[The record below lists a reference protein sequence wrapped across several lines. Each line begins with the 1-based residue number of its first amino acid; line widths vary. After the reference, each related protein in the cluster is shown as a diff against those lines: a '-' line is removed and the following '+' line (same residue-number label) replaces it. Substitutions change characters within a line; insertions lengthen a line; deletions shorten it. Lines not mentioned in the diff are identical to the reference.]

1 MRPLGHPD
9 FQYTP
14 WTPERRAAASKAARE
29 RAKAAGAKSVAKTQ
43 RKKAA
48 PWSAKG
54 TVNDTKRHGAIEAL
68 VRPVLSAVMFHSYSN
83 SESKDSSMNWGS
95 SRSWFR
101 AWYKGST
108 WTDRYG

>member
-1 MRPLGHPD
+1 MSGSHQFSDDCDRRTDIVTLYESARGMRPLGHPD

-54 TVNDTKRHGAIEAL
+54 TVNDTKRHGRYWGVGQAG
-68 VRPVLSAVMFHSYSN
+68 AVGGYVPFIQ
-83 SESKDSSMNWGS
+83 
-95 SRSWFR
+95 
-101 AWYKGST
+101 
-108 WTDRYG
+108 